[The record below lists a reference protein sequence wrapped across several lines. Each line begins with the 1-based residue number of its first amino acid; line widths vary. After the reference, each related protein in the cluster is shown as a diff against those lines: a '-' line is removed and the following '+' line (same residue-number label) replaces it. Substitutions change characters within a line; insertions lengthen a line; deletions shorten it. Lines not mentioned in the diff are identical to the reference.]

1 MRISLKILLVLPIV
15 IIFGMVNVSA
25 YAGALDG
32 KSFVGSS
39 GLMGQ
44 EASGKDEVRFEN
56 GQFISLGCKEW
67 GFGYG
72 PYLTSVEGD
81 KTHFVADTYSDKEGR
96 ITWIGTIS
104 GNNADVTYLWHKK
117 GAYAKPEQIKWFKG
131 SSK

>member
-1 MRISLKILLVLPIV
+1 MSIKSLLLCLVTTIFTIIS
-15 IIFGMVNVSA
+15 VSA

-32 KSFVGSS
+32 KAFVGPS
-39 GLMGQ
+39 GMMGKD
-44 EASGKDEVRFEN
+44 ASETDEVRFEN

-72 PYLTSVEGD
+72 PYLTSAEGD

-104 GNNADVTYLWHKK
+104 GNNADVTYLWYKK
-117 GAYAKPEQIKWFKG
+117 GAYAKPEQIKWFQG
-131 SSK
+131 TSK